1 MDVKETTM
9 SYEAARRVVRL
20 FVAATL
26 LMLVLGVPAIASA
39 QSSYQVRFAKAE
51 STIRTHEPTITW
63 WEQQSQITLGIGLT
77 IVVLGIATG
86 VLQALSKPWTRP
98 TTLVVGALV
107 TALTAI
113 NTTFFDGDYKTLMNR
128 AREGRTLIGLADKFI
143 ALAPSLPTDGDREEA
158 LGYIQESAEALA
170 QLVGGG
176 SKGRPVASVDQSTS
190 VFRSPFATL
199 FAAGAGCGCA
209 ALRQQDTS
217 TYRYFCGEGTA
228 KSLSE
233 ARRMATENAVA
244 QATRSVQKTQSQS
257 SSADLTVYLR
267 SVSSEVAA
275 CPVSVVKGFTM
286 FVVLRVPT
294 TLTSIGAQQAF
305 VRSKAK

>member
-1 MDVKETTM
+1 M
-9 SYEAARRVVRL
+9 SHEAACRVVRL

-26 LMLVLGVPAIASA
+26 LMLALGLPAIASA

-51 STIRTHEPTITW
+51 STIRTHEPTIAW

-77 IVVLGIATG
+77 IVALGIATG
-86 VLQALSKPWTRP
+86 VLQALTRPWTRP

-128 AREGRTLIGLADKFI
+128 AREGRTLIGMADKFI

-199 FAAGAGCGCA
+199 FAAGA
-209 ALRQQDTS
+209 R
-217 TYRYFCGEGTA
+217 
-228 KSLSE
+228 
-233 ARRMATENAVA
+233 
-244 QATRSVQKTQSQS
+244 
-257 SSADLTVYLR
+257 
-267 SVSSEVAA
+267 
-275 CPVSVVKGFTM
+275 
-286 FVVLRVPT
+286 LRVCS
-294 TLTSIGAQQAF
+294 LGAAGH
-305 VRSKAK
+305 VNVPILLRRGNGEVVERSENGGDGERRGTGH

>member
-1 MDVKETTM
+1 MDVKETI
-9 SYEAARRVVRL
+9 A
-20 FVAATL
+20 AATL
-26 LMLVLGVPAIASA
+26 LMLTLGLPAIASA

-51 STIRTHEPTITW
+51 STIRTHEPTIAW

-77 IVVLGIATG
+77 IVALGIATG
-86 VLQALSKPWTRP
+86 VLQALTRPWTRP

-113 NTTFFDGDYKTLMNR
+113 NTTFFDADYKTLMNR
-128 AREGRTLIGLADKFI
+128 AREGRTLIGMADKFI

-199 FAAGAGCGCA
+199 IAAGAGCGCA
-209 ALRQQDTS
+209 ALGQQDTS

-233 ARRMATENAVA
+233 ARMMATENAVA
-244 QATRSVQKTQSQS
+244 QATKSLQKTQSQS
-257 SSADLTVYLR
+257 SSADLTAYLR

-275 CPVSVVKGFTM
+275 CPVRVAKGFTM

-294 TLTSIGAQQAF
+294 TLTSSGAQQAF
-305 VRSKAK
+305 VRPKAK